1 MENYIKNS
9 DNSSAIRPTLTME
22 KNKCIVDILNV
33 HAVIKFINRYDWRK
47 SIELADQLNLKKN
60 AMAITIVLRTFNH
73 CGS

>member
-9 DNSSAIRPTLTME
+9 DNSSAIRPILTME

-33 HAVIKFINRYDWRK
+33 RAVIKFINRYDWRE